1 MKKNFKLVIEYD
13 GTEFFGWQRQK
24 DKKTIQG
31 EIEKALSKILN
42 QKIKIS
48 GSGRTDAGVH
58 AFGQVANFYADTG
71 ILPPDLKKGMNSLI
85 KQPIVI
91 RECCIMDD
99 DFHARYKAVSKEY
112 QYFIL
117 NREDPCAIDRLY
129 QWHIRHPL
137 DMGAM
142 SQCCQAITGIFDFK
156 SFENTGSPRSSTIR
170 EVFLA
175 NISHLGHSRLVFK
188 ICASGFLKYMVRNL
202 ISTIV
207 LTGLNKRTPHEF
219 TKILEEK
226 DRAKAGP
233 TAPAHG
239 LFLKK
244 VNYS

>member
-1 MKKNFKLVIEYD
+1 MKKNFKIIIEYD
-13 GTEFFGWQRQK
+13 GTKFFGWQRQK
-24 DKKTIQG
+24 DKKTVQG
-31 EIEKALSKILN
+31 EIEKVLSKILN
-42 QKIKIS
+42 QKIEIS
-48 GSGRTDAGVH
+48 GSGRTDTGVH
-58 AFGQVANFYADTG
+58 AFGQVANFHADTG
-71 ILPPDLKKGMNSLI
+71 ILPPDLKKGVNSLI
-85 KQPIVI
+85 KHPIVI
-91 RECCIMDD
+91 RKCCIVDD
-99 DFHARYKAVSKEY
+99 DFHARYNAVSKEY

-137 DMGAM
+137 DMEAM

-170 EVFLA
+170 EVFFS
-175 NISHLGHSRLVFK
+175 NISHLGNSRLVFK
-188 ICASGFLKYMVRNL
+188 ICAKGFLKYMVRNL

-207 LTGLNKRTPHEF
+207 LTGLNKITPHEF
-219 TKILEEK
+219 NKILEAK
-226 DRAKAGP
+226 DRTKAGP